1 MSSLKSCS
9 KGFRA
14 SPRILLQV
22 FPIKVWL
29 QALPPKSDSKD
40 FHRNLAPRVSH
51 EVWLHGFDPKSCSK
65 NYPLK
70 SCSKGVPRSLALR
83 DSPEVLRQVF
93 PLKSSSTNVTQ
104 VFSLRVSPEVLL
116 QVFPP
121 EVLLQAFS
129 PKSCSKSSSEVL
141 FHETLLRSHAPSVST
156 EVLFQRFPEVLLQ
169 VSPQKYCSMRVFP
182 RILAQ

>member
-1 MSSLKSCS
+1 MLQGVSPKSRPKSSPEVLLHE
-9 KGFRA
+9 GFPQSLA
-14 SPRILLQV
+14 SRVSLEVLLQG
-22 FPIKVWL
+22 F
-29 QALPPKSDSKD
+29 PPK
-40 FHRNLAPRVSH
+40 F
-51 EVWLHGFDPKSCSK
+51 
-65 NYPLK
+65 
-70 SCSKGVPRSLALR
+70 CSKGVPRSLALR
-83 DSPEVLRQVF
+83 DSPEVLCQVF

-156 EVLFQRFPEVLLQ
+156 EVLFQRFPEVFLQ
-169 VSPQKYCSMRVFP
+169 VSPQKYCSMRAFP
-182 RILAQ
+182 RILDQ